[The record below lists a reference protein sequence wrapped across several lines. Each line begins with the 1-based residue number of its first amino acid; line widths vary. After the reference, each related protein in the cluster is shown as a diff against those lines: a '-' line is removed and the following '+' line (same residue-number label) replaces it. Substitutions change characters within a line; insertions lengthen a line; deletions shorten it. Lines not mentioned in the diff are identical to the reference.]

1 MHTCHNVFA
10 ASIVFPSKAG
20 VGRVGG
26 VEHMCA
32 ELILTIS
39 WDAAGSAKH
48 PQLVSACVKDG
59 AGGGGGPASDDEG
72 AEGGV
77 GGEGGDHKEAE
88 EEEEGGKKE
97 RRQCL
102 PVHFWGGGQ
111 WTTSKVHSHRFENST
126 VVLSTSSI
134 EFI

>member
-1 MHTCHNVFA
+1 MCGAYLNNQLRR
-10 ASIVFPSKAG
+10 S
-20 VGRVGG
+20 RV
-26 VEHMCA
+26 CY
-32 ELILTIS
+32 
-39 WDAAGSAKH
+39 SAKH

-59 AGGGGGPASDDEG
+59 AGGGGCPAQDDEG

-102 PVHFWGGGQ
+102 PVHF
-111 WTTSKVHSHRFENST
+111 
-126 VVLSTSSI
+126 
-134 EFI
+134 